1 MTMMNDTDAMLARGL
16 GGAALGEAPDLA
28 ARAAYHGVGP
38 LLFIRAGGE
47 IFRDEAL
54 ARTMWEL
61 RHRLALSR
69 LLKAAAQAGIRCAV
83 MKGSA
88 LAYDLYPEPSL
99 RPRADSDLLVA
110 PQDVDAFRAILKAQG
125 FIPFFDQAATPDA
138 GRTQEPWTLTA
149 PDGSTH
155 DIDLHWQPLNGPALE
170 AVLPAAEALD
180 ATIPL
185 PRLCPE
191 ALALSHPHSF
201 LHACIHRAQHILS
214 PYFTGGEAHYG
225 GDRLIWLCDIDLLVK
240 AMTPQD
246 WTIVLDRAE
255 ATGIAPV
262 CRVALADAARLLGT
276 GTPDDVLARLASAP
290 GGAVSDYLLRSGRA
304 ARALADLK
312 ALGWR
317 GAVRQGTYR
326 LFPPAEFV
334 RMQYP
339 LSRLPLPLLY
349 LRRMGRFLAGGRR

>member
-1 MTMMNDTDAMLARGL
+1 MTSDTDAMLARSL
-16 GGAALGEAPDLA
+16 GGAVLIETPDLA
-28 ARAAYHGVGP
+28 SRAAYHGVGP
-38 LLFIRAGGE
+38 LLLVRAGAQ

-54 ARTMWEL
+54 ARAMWEL
-61 RHRLALSR
+61 RHRYVLSR
-69 LLKAAAQAGIRCAV
+69 LLRAAAVTGIRCVV

-99 RPRADSDLLVA
+99 RPRGDSDLLVA
-110 PQDVDAFRAILKAQG
+110 PEDVDAFRVILKEQG
-125 FIPFFDQAATPDA
+125 FVPFFDQAAAPDA
-138 GRTQEPWTLTA
+138 GRSQEPWALTT
-149 PDGSTH
+149 PDGSSH

-170 AVLPAAEALD
+170 AVLPTGEALGG
-180 ATIPL
+180 AVAL

-214 PYFTGGEAHYG
+214 PYFTDGEAHYG

-246 WTIVLDRAE
+246 WAVALDRIE
-255 ATGIAPV
+255 AAGAGPV
-262 CRVALADAARLLGT
+262 CRAALTDAARLLGT
-276 GTPDDVLARLASAP
+276 RAPDDVMARLATARD
-290 GGAVSDYLLRSGRA
+290 GTVSRYLMRSGRA
-304 ARALADLK
+304 ARMLADLR

-317 GAVRQGTYR
+317 RAMRQGAYW

-339 LSRLPLPLLY
+339 LSRLPLPVLY
-349 LRRMGRFLAGGRR
+349 LRRMGRFLAGGRQ